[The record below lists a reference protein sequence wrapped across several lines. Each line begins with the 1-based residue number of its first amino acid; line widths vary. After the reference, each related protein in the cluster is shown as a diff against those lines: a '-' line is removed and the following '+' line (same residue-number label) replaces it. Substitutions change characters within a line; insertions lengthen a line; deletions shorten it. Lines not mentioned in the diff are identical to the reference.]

1 MPFAQLPVSTPR
13 PVRARSSEEPS
24 RVPAT
29 RAQFLFGSL
38 DLVCELVS
46 VLVTWRARRR
56 CRLGEISL
64 YLGYPVVP
72 PRCST
77 PLHPDAAT
85 QWLVVITGYLWPLNE
100 KRAPPTALVTA

>member
-1 MPFAQLPVSTPR
+1 MGDNDGVERSRVGEELRMPFAQLPVSTPR

-38 DLVCELVS
+38 DLVCELLS
-46 VLVTWRARRR
+46 VPVTWRARRR

-64 YLGYPVVP
+64 YFG
-72 PRCST
+72 
-77 PLHPDAAT
+77 
-85 QWLVVITGYLWPLNE
+85 
-100 KRAPPTALVTA
+100 